1 MKASH
6 FSPDTQEFLIL
17 LTKYKVKY
25 LIIGGEAVI
34 YYGYARLTGDVDF
47 FYDNS
52 NQNAH
57 NLYGMLEEFWGG
69 NIPEVDSAEELK
81 EDGLILQFGVP
92 PNKIDLYN
100 KIVKVSFNEA
110 WNNKKKEM
118 VLIRNRQ
125 YPVYYIGLRELIKNK
140 EALKRNRDLEDLTY
154 LKRLRIAK

>member
-6 FSPDTQEFLIL
+6 FSLDTQEFLVL

-47 FYDNS
+47 FYDSS
-52 NQNAH
+52 NQNAD
-57 NLYGMLEEFWGG
+57 NLYSVLEEFWGG
-69 NIPEVDSAEELK
+69 NIPEVNSAEELR

-100 KIVKVSFNEA
+100 KIVKVSFKEA
-110 WNNKKKEM
+110 WENRKKEI
-118 VLIRNRQ
+118 VLIRDKK
-125 YPVYYIGLRELIKNK
+125 YPVYYIGLKELIKNK
-140 EALKRNRDLEDLTY
+140 EALKRNRDLEDLKY
-154 LKRLRIAK
+154 LKRLRKTK